1 MVRMGAGV
9 GVVTC
14 ELCRNEGGE
23 VLWRDA
29 LARVV
34 LVDDPD
40 YPAYCRVVWNAHV
53 REMSDL
59 AVPERRHLM
68 SVVFAVETALRRL
81 TGAEK
86 INLASLGNRTPHL
99 HWHVVARTAGDRH
112 FPDSIWSTPRVRGEA
127 VRLTLARETL
137 GQAVMQAL
145 AQAQDG

>member
-1 MVRMGAGV
+1 M
-9 GVVTC
+9 VTC
-14 ELCRNEGGE
+14 ELCRNEAGE
-23 VLWRDA
+23 AIWRDA

-34 LVDDPD
+34 LVADPD

-112 FPDSIWSTPRVRGEA
+112 FPDSIWSAPRVRGEA
-127 VRLTLARETL
+127 VRLTLARERL
-137 GQAVMQAL
+137 GQAVIQAL